1 MSNPLGFFKKKDYE
15 DSKDETEEKKVY
27 TIDPED
33 ISYPQDNSEDD
44 EVIYD
49 TEETEKEEN
58 QAEEV
63 EVKDGKVAP
72 KEEVKPELK
81 KHFQSQSVTH
91 ICKNGQ
97 KLSTIAKM
105 YGVSEEEIKESN
117 DLKSDKLQ
125 PRQKL
130 KININK

>member
-15 DSKDETEEKKVY
+15 DSKDEAEEKKVF
-27 TIDPED
+27 TVDPED
-33 ISYPQDNSEDD
+33 IKYPQEKDEEVYVTEDKVD
-44 EVIYD
+44 Q
-49 TEETEKEEN
+49 EK

-63 EVKDGKVAP
+63 EVKDGEVAP
-72 KEEVKPELK
+72 KEDVKPELK

-105 YGVSEEEIKESN
+105 YGVSEDEIREAN
-117 DLKSDKLQ
+117 NLNSDKLQ